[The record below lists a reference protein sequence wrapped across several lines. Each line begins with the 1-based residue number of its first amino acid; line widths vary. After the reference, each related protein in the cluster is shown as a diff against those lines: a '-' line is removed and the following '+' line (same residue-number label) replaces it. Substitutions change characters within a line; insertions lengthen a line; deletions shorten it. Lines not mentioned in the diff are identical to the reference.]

1 MPPPSIWRAPSP
13 TVLQLLESVR
23 SLPDTRHNAQGVA
36 LALLPSDPSLLVVS
50 MHRGDHFGGPRLD
63 VHVYT
68 PHLDKTGFNRIM
80 QDEGPTNWLCDECI
94 YIFLLVH
101 ALRARRVRDV
111 MRG

>member
-36 LALLPSDPSLLVVS
+36 LALLPSDPSLLVVF
-50 MHRGDHFGGPRLD
+50 MHRGDRFGTPRPD
-63 VHVYT
+63 VHVFT